1 MCQSGGCFSN
11 VIVADVLPIL
21 SPAVSINLS
30 PSTPVCDG
38 DLITVFSNSVHG
50 GSNPSFQ
57 WFVNNQ
63 PFGSGQDS
71 LTAVFNDG
79 DVISLVFTSSYQCL
93 TNPTDTS
100 NILTTV
106 VLPNLTPLIAIT
118 VNPQGPV
125 CPGDLLNFSASTT
138 HAGTAPVYQWLL
150 NGAAVGG
157 NNPFLN
163 SFGFADGDIIEVIL
177 TSSETCVTSPNAT
190 SNSIPVQISPNIT
203 PDVNIAVAPLGPI
216 CVGDL
221 LSFTATFT
229 GGGLTPSFNWRVNG
243 VTTGLTGN
251 TFSSTT
257 LQNGD
262 NVDVVMTS
270 SAFCALPVRDTSNQ
284 IPAIVNPLLTPTVF
298 ISANPSGQFC
308 DGAEITYSASTTNGG
323 LFPSFQWLL
332 NGNGVGVNS
341 DTLVSSLFLNSDTL
355 QIQLTSSET
364 CLALNPVSSNLII
377 IDRLPPL
384 DPFIIAPDEICE
396 GKEVT
401 LEVQAIGGTGGPYYF
416 NWDNGL
422 GQGTSYTFILD
433 QTTTYTVTVSDS
445 CSTPRDAS
453 KTITVN
459 LLPEPAFV
467 IEPPQATIL
476 NPYFDFIDASVNTT
490 TWQWDFGDGQST
502 TLQNPSHTYLE
513 PGTYAIQLIAT
524 SEKGVWTVLVQNS
537 LLKMW

>member
-1 MCQSGGCFSN
+1 
-11 VIVADVLPIL
+11 
-21 SPAVSINLS
+21 
-30 PSTPVCDG
+30 
-38 DLITVFSNSVHG
+38 
-50 GSNPSFQ
+50 
-57 WFVNNQ
+57 
-63 PFGSGQDS
+63 
-71 LTAVFNDG
+71 
-79 DVISLVFTSSYQCL
+79 
-93 TNPTDTS
+93 
-100 NILTTV
+100 
-106 VLPNLTPLIAIT
+106 
-118 VNPQGPV
+118 
-125 CPGDLLNFSASTT
+125 
-138 HAGTAPVYQWLL
+138 
-150 NGAAVGG
+150 
-157 NNPFLN
+157 
-163 SFGFADGDIIEVIL
+163 
-177 TSSETCVTSPNAT
+177 
-190 SNSIPVQISPNIT
+190 
-203 PDVNIAVAPLGPI
+203 
-216 CVGDL
+216 

-229 GGGLTPSFNWRVNG
+229 GGGLTPSLNWRVNG

-355 QIQLTSSET
+355 QVQLTSSET

-401 LEVQAIGGTGGPYYF
+401 LEVQANGGTGGPYYF

-445 CSTPRDAS
+445 CSTPRNAS

-524 SEKGVWTVLVQNS
+524 SEKGCVDSTSSELIVENVVTWYIPNSFTPNNDGRWGQAVFVSSGSFDKWNGKDESGKPYPEGVYVYKLKIVNDPASKVRTGTVTIIR
-537 LLKMW
+537 